1 MREYDVVHLCNTFFP
16 GTFFFFLD
24 AAVIFQD
31 GGGAFTSVYLDSVLI
46 SLYMQRQETVQ

>member
-1 MREYDVVHLCNTFFP
+1 MREYDVVHLCNTLFP
-16 GTFFFFLD
+16 GTFFFLD